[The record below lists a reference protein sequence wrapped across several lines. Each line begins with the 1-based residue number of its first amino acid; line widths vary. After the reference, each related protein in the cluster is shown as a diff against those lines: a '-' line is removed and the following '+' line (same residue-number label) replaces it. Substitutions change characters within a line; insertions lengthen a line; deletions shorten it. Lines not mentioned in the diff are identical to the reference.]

1 MAYLGSRRSLCAD
14 LGPATH
20 SAASKSEAA
29 RSSRALALQSAYDL
43 KRAKGWSYV
52 NLSARKVKGDP
63 FWKAVRPNGVPPEA
77 RLKPDLVSSRF
88 YTTCFTGWWFL
99 TSARQV
105 RPLAA
110 TRRRTAGLTSACDY
124 CSDQASASGTKRT
137 VRCPELMSASQSGS
151 VLWRATGNARKI
163 FLHPF
168 RVFVTIAI
176 VRVWAARR
184 SSLDFARG
192 TSRNTLDAAEARA

>member
-1 MAYLGSRRSLCAD
+1 MPYVLKMSVAILGVAAFALCGLRPAEAGCQ
-14 LGPATH
+14 LIKATH

-88 YTTCFTGWWFL
+88 YTTCFTGVVVPYVC
-99 TSARQV
+99 TTGS
-105 RPLAA
+105 
-110 TRRRTAGLTSACDY
+110 TAC
-124 CSDQASASGTKRT
+124 
-137 VRCPELMSASQSGS
+137 
-151 VLWRATGNARKI
+151 GN
-163 FLHPF
+163 
-168 RVFVTIAI
+168 
-176 VRVWAARR
+176 
-184 SSLDFARG
+184 
-192 TSRNTLDAAEARA
+192 